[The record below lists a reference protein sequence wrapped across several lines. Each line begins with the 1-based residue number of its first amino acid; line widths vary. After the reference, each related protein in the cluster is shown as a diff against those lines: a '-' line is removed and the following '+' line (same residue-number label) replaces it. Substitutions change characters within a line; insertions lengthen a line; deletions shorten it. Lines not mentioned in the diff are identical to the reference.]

1 MSVAGNKNVGR
12 SVSGL
17 ATVNASITI
26 SYFIKL
32 KHICKS
38 VPVQRAGI
46 SS

>member
-1 MSVAGNKNVGR
+1 MLVALQQWMHQLQFFN
-12 SVSGL
+12 
-17 ATVNASITI
+17 
-26 SYFIKL
+26 FIKL